1 MGPKRMNRIC
11 IDAEEKEGQRG
22 MECAKVRRQDYR
34 RHGQG
39 TATRPAL
46 ATAES

>member
-11 IDAEEKEGQRG
+11 IDVKEEKEGQRG
-22 MECAKVRRQDYR
+22 LECAKVRRQDYR

-39 TATRPAL
+39 TATTPTL
-46 ATAES
+46 ATA